1 MAAIISTRRIF
12 ILSLLFAAA
21 LAASINKRSV
31 VAMPPTS
38 ESRSADPVQE
48 ASPVA
53 AAPMMVEYN
62 KEDEANPSPPA
73 VRALDDKST
82 PEEAAPIVLQEQHS
96 AVPEKIVLID
106 PLPCL
111 GCYSAADIN
120 DETVKE
126 MASFA
131 TTTVI
136 SQAINSP
143 QPLAVSRI
151 VSAKIQVVAGFNY
164 DLELEL
170 QNGLNKDLIKCNVV
184 VYDQSW
190 TNTRRVTS
198 CSCCGPSWTAAADH
212 PEKPVVLPAALP
224 AVELALPAAPDAD
237 AP

>member
-184 VYDQSW
+184 VYDQR
-190 TNTRRVTS
+190 NTRRVTS

>member
-96 AVPEKIVLID
+96 AVPE
-106 PLPCL
+106 PCS

-151 VSAKIQVVAGFNY
+151 VSAKTQVVAGFNY